1 MKQEM
6 RHNSYDA
13 LRNVIIITPERAKA
27 IREVAAHYDGL
38 FSDAPDFHAL
48 RVDYAMKENT
58 LSSSLD
64 RQDLGAFFFWS
75 ARAATTERP
84 DDTITYTSNW
94 PHEALVGNTPSASL
108 GIWSIA
114 SVILLLGGIGAPS
127 GTISVTKKTKP
138 LSPRPAI
145 RCSG

>member
-75 ARAATTERP
+75 ARAATTER
-84 DDTITYTSNW
+84 
-94 PHEALVGNTPSASL
+94 
-108 GIWSIA
+108 
-114 SVILLLGGIGAPS
+114 
-127 GTISVTKKTKP
+127 
-138 LSPRPAI
+138 R
-145 RCSG
+145 